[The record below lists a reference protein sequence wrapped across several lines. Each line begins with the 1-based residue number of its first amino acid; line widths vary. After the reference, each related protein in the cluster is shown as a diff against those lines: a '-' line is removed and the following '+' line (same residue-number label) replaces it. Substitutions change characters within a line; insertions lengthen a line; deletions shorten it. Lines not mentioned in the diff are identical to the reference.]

1 MCTASRPVQDFTIAD
16 NIKYVQV
23 YAIAVKQF
31 LHYSRDMSEVG
42 LHALVLSHA
51 ARVLRPVLGDFVRV
65 AVACAT
71 RRLTIDHAWT
81 YVISLSQGNL
91 KVGQEAYDIS
101 VITEGVFHVKGVMH
115 CYHCNQVSTMPVCQ

>member
-1 MCTASRPVQDFTIAD
+1 MCTASRPLQNFTIAD

-51 ARVLRPVLGDFVRV
+51 ARVLGPACCARALGDFVQV

-71 RRLTIDHAWT
+71 RRLTIDH
-81 YVISLSQGNL
+81 VISLSQIKCYPGDRL
-91 KVGQEAYDIS
+91 VAL
-101 VITEGVFHVKGVMH
+101 HVV
-115 CYHCNQVSTMPVCQ
+115 

>member
-71 RRLTIDHAWT
+71 RRLTIDH
-81 YVISLSQGNL
+81 VISLSQGNL

-115 CYHCNQVSTMPVCQ
+115 CCHCNQLSTMPVSQ

>member
-1 MCTASRPVQDFTIAD
+1 MQDFTIAD

-51 ARVLRPVLGDFVRV
+51 ARVLGPALGDFVQV

-71 RRLTIDHAWT
+71 RRLTIDH
-81 YVISLSQGNL
+81 VISLSQSNL

-101 VITEGVFHVKGVMH
+101 VNTEGVFRAKGVMH
-115 CYHCNQVSTMPVCQ
+115 C